1 MAELTHLEEK
11 LGEVWGLAEAARN
24 LTQTVEKMI
33 DDADLTETLRRM
45 REEATET
52 ASRCEDVAAGLNGKK
67 TAVREKA
74 SEARRKATEMS
85 KVYLEG
91 EDEGLSGFEFMV
103 MAEAGEVGH
112 WRVLR
117 ELNQSA
123 RNPEVA
129 ALVEFAL
136 PIQERHY
143 QQATEGATTLARQT
157 DALETKA

>member
-1 MAELTHLEEK
+1 
-11 LGEVWGLAEAARN
+11 
-24 LTQTVEKMI
+24 
-33 DDADLTETLRRM
+33 
-45 REEATET
+45 
-52 ASRCEDVAAGLNGKK
+52 VAAALNGKK

-74 SEARRKATEMS
+74 SEARRKATEIS

-91 EDEGLSGFEFMV
+91 EDEGLSGFELMV

-123 RNPEVA
+123 RNREVA

-143 QQATEGATTLARQT
+143 QEATEGATTLARHT
-157 DALETKA
+157 DALQTKA